1 VAGSRLSDLVAR
13 LGRDL
18 ATPLVEPI
26 RLTGLRGSASALALA
41 RLCAERPRPVLV
53 LVGDTASAEAF
64 AADVRFYRGET
75 AALGPLTRRVHVLPG
90 WEIPPFEPLSPTR
103 EVVAARAEGLYHLL
117 QTPDPIIVTTVEAW
131 GQRGLARE
139 VFAEAITYV
148 VVGEALAPEMLAG
161 RLTRW
166 GYHRVPLVQDPGD
179 VAVRGGIL
187 DVCPA
192 GYGSAVRFEFFGDE
206 IESIRLLD
214 TVSQRSLDRVEEVL
228 LLPLREFALDRLGA
242 AAARLVD
249 TRAADVALARQERRD
264 LVEAVRTGLV
274 LPGMEMLLPYFYERL
289 GTIAEYLPAG
299 TLIWAEQ
306 ASALEVAAESTW
318 RQVEA
323 HTAEAA
329 AEGRFHP
336 EPEALYLPPAAWR
349 QGLAG
354 RPRVEVESLDEL
366 AADDLRAATHATD
379 GIALR
384 TLRTET
390 SPLAA
395 VAATLRDWEREGTRL
410 VLVAASASQRTR
422 LSGLLA
428 PHGFELVPSDAP
440 FEQALGVAGRRPLA
454 LVGELSRGTRLPADG
469 LAIVTETEI
478 FGERRQIRRGRAER
492 PADVFSTLAAL
503 APDDYVVHVDHGVA
517 VYRGLKHMQ
526 VAGTEGDYLHLEYEG
541 GDRLYVPVDRI
552 NVVQRYVSADGAA
565 PALDKLGGTS
575 WERVKAKTKESLLA
589 MAHELLSIY
598 AAREAHGRRP
608 YVHTDPLYEEFVARF
623 PFEETPGQLRA
634 VEEVL
639 GDMTSGKSMDR
650 LVCGDVG
657 FGKTEVAMRAAF
669 LAVLGGKQAAL
680 LVPTTILAQQHLET
694 FRARFEGYPITIE
707 TLSRFRTAAENKATV
722 AALASGRVDVVIG
735 THRLLQKDV
744 AFRDLGLLIVDEE
757 HRFGVKD
764 KERIR
769 ALRGTVD
776 VLTLTATP
784 IPRTLNMSLSGIRD
798 LSVIETPPVDRLA
811 IRTYVTKFDEGVI
824 RDAIVR
830 ELGRG
835 GQVFFVHNRVESI
848 GQMARRVRELVPEA
862 KVDVAHG
869 QMPEAELER
878 AMLGFMHGATNVLV
892 TSAIVES
899 GLDIPNA
906 NTLIVNRADTFGLA
920 QLYQIRGR
928 VGRSHHRAYAYLL
941 IPGEHLITPD
951 AQKRLRVL
959 QELDDLGGGFRL
971 AAHDLEIRGA
981 GNLLGKQ
988 QSGHIGAIGLE
999 LYTHMLEQ
1007 AVREVRGQ
1015 APEPEIEPEIQLGI
1029 PAYVPEG
1036 YVPDVS
1042 QRLMLYKR
1050 LAGIR
1055 GVPDLEAIRDEL
1067 LDRYGPIPPLVDTL
1081 LGLMALRRWLK
1092 DLHVTQC
1099 RRRGDGLLVTFAPS
1113 TPVKVPT
1120 LLEFIRG
1127 SKGRLRLVAESALL
1141 VRPEASD
1148 HDGVIAEL
1156 TSVLRRLASA

>member
-1 VAGSRLSDLVAR
+1 MAGPRLSDLITR
-13 LGRDL
+13 LARDL
-18 ATPLVEPI
+18 AAPLGEPI
-26 RLTGLRGSASALALA
+26 RLTGLRGSASALLLA
-41 RLCAERPRPVLV
+41 RLQAAHPRPVLV
-53 LVGDTASAEAF
+53 LVADTATAESF
-64 AADVRFYRGET
+64 AADLCFYRGDRP
-75 AALGPLTRRVHVLPG
+75 ALGPLERRVHVLPG
-90 WEIPPFEPLSPTR
+90 WEVPPFEPLSPTR
-103 EVVAARAEGLYHLL
+103 ETVAARAEGFYHLL
-117 QTPDPIIVTTVEAW
+117 QTPDPVIVTTVEAW
-131 GQRGLARE
+131 GQRGLPRD
-139 VFAEAITYV
+139 VFADAVAYIV
-148 VVGEALAPEMLAG
+148 AGETLAPDLLAE
-161 RLTRW
+161 RLVRW

-179 VAVRGGIL
+179 LAIRGGIL
-187 DVCPA
+187 DVYPA
-192 GYGSAVRFEFFGDE
+192 GYTSALRFEFFGDE

-228 LLPLREFALDRLGA
+228 LLPLREFAQDRLGPG
-242 AAARLVD
+242 AARAVD
-249 TRAADVALARQERRD
+249 ARAADVALARQERRD

-274 LPGMEMLLPYFYERL
+274 LPGMEALLPYLYDSL
-289 GTIAEYLPAG
+289 GTLADFLPAN
-299 TLIWAEQ
+299 TLVWAEQ
-306 ASALEVAAESTW
+306 ASALETANEAAW
-318 RQVEA
+318 QQIEA
-323 HTAEAA
+323 HAAAAA

-336 EPEALYLPPAAWR
+336 EADRLYLPPAEWR
-349 QGLAG
+349 RRLDG
-354 RPRVEVESLDEL
+354 RPRVESEGLESL
-366 AADDLRAATHATD
+366 AGDDLRAVTHATD
-379 GIALR
+379 GLALR
-384 TLRTET
+384 SPASGE
-390 SPLAA
+390 SPLAG
-395 VAATLRDWEREGTRL
+395 VAERLREWEREGARL
-410 VLVAASASQRTR
+410 VLVAGSPSQRAR
-422 LSGLLA
+422 LCGLLE
-428 PHGFELVPSDAP
+428 PHGFGALATDAP
-440 FEQALGVAGRRPLA
+440 FAQALTAPGRGPLA
-454 LVGELSRGTRLPADG
+454 LVGELSRGVRLPADG

-478 FGERRQIRRGRAER
+478 FGERRHVRRGRRER
-492 PADVFSTLAAL
+492 PSDVFSMLSAL
-503 APDDYVVHVDHGVA
+503 EPDDFVVHVDHGVA

-526 VAGTEGDYLHLEYEG
+526 VADTEGDYLHLEYEG

-565 PALDKLGGTS
+565 PPLDKLGGTS
-575 WERVKAKTKESLLA
+575 WERVKAKTKESLMA
-589 MAHELLSIY
+589 MAHELLAVY

-608 YVHTDPLYEEFVARF
+608 YAETDPLYQEFVARF
-623 PFEETPGQLRA
+623 PFEETTGQVRA
-634 VEEVL
+634 IEEVL
-639 GDMTSGKSMDR
+639 TDMTSAKSMDR

-669 LAVLGGKQAAL
+669 LAVLGGKQVAV

-694 FRARFEGYPITIE
+694 FQARFQGYPVVIE
-707 TLSRFRTAAENKATV
+707 MLSRFRSAAENKATV
-722 AALASGRVDVVIG
+722 ASLESGRVDVVIG
-735 THRLLQKDV
+735 THRLLQKDIR
-744 AFRDLGLLIVDEE
+744 FRELGLLVVDEE

-769 ALRGTVD
+769 ALRATVD

-811 IRTYVTKFDEGVI
+811 IRTYVTKYDEGVI

-830 ELGRG
+830 ELARG

-848 GQMARRVRELVPEA
+848 EQVARRVRELVPEA
-862 KVDVAHG
+862 TVDVAHG
-869 QMPEAELER
+869 QMAEAALER
-878 AMLGFMHGATNVLV
+878 AMLGFMHGGTNVLV

-899 GLDIPNA
+899 GLDIPRA

-988 QSGHIGAIGLE
+988 QSGHIGAVGLE

-1007 AVREVRGQ
+1007 AVREVRGE
-1015 APEPEIEPEIQLGI
+1015 AAEPDVEPEIQLGI
-1029 PAYVPEG
+1029 PAYIPDG
-1036 YVPDVS
+1036 YVSDVN
-1042 QRLMLYKR
+1042 QRLLLYKR

-1055 GVPDLEAIRDEL
+1055 GIPDLDAIRDEL

-1081 LGLMALRRWLK
+1081 LQLMALRRRLK
-1092 DLHVTQC
+1092 DLHVTQL
-1099 RRRGDGLLVTFAPS
+1099 RRRGDGVLVEFAPS
-1113 TPVKVPT
+1113 TPIVVAK

-1127 SKGRLRLVAESALL
+1127 SKGRMRLVSETALL

-1156 TSVLRRLASA
+1156 TTMLQKLASA